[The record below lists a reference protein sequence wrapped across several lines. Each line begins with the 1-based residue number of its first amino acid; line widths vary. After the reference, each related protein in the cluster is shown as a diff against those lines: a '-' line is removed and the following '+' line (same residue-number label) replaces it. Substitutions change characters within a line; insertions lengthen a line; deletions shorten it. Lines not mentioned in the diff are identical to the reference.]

1 MHLTTENMYQ
11 EKCRMPK
18 ERKGR
23 KLYPVFLVCFLPGP
37 FLNERRYAGKD
48 NVLTGLA
55 ARP

>member
-1 MHLTTENMYQ
+1 
-11 EKCRMPK
+11 MPK

-37 FLNERRYAGKD
+37 FLNERRYAGND